1 MSGLIAPMTTAR
13 PPVHRYGWDDP
24 ETAFWY
30 ARFCDRHD
38 RYAHASRELVARAAL
53 SGGARVLDVGA
64 GLGHTTESALAL
76 LPEGGSLFAFEPSGA
91 MRALGS
97 ARVRDARVTWTAD
110 PPEHHAPFDR
120 ILVGAAIWLMTP
132 LGDTFRRFASLLAP
146 GGCVAFT
153 IPSLYL
159 LEPDEPGGGDDP
171 GLHQLAARLAT
182 STAPTPAPVAD
193 SGFVLPDTAGFE
205 AQMNACGLRPE
216 RWSFRHRL
224 TQAEYADWLK
234 LPVLTERLL
243 PGLSATER
251 AERIDT
257 AVATLD
263 ANSWK
268 WEAWT
273 GWTAWK

>member
-1 MSGLIAPMTTAR
+1 MQPHITMPSTTPRA
-13 PPVHRYGWDDP
+13 HHYDWDDP
-24 ETAFWY
+24 ETALWY
-30 ARFCDRHD
+30 ARFCERHD
-38 RYAHASRELVARAAL
+38 RYPHASRELAARATL
-53 SGGARVLDVGA
+53 SGGVRVLDVGA
-64 GLGHTTESALAL
+64 GLGHTTEAALAL
-76 LPEGGSLFAFEPSGA
+76 LQEGGSIHAFEPSAA

-97 ARVRDARVTWTAD
+97 ARVRDPRVTWIAAE
-110 PPEHHAPFDR
+110 PEHHAPFDR

-132 LGDTFRRFASLLAP
+132 LGDTFRRLSSLLAP
-146 GGCVAFT
+146 GGSVSFT

-182 STAPTPAPVAD
+182 PAGPATPEPAD
-193 SGFVLPDTAGFE
+193 AALVLPDAAGLE
-205 AQMNACGLRPE
+205 ALMQACGLRPE

-243 PGLSATER
+243 PDLSAAER
-251 AERIDT
+251 AARID
-257 AVATLD
+257 AVSSTLD

-268 WEAWT
+268 WEGWT